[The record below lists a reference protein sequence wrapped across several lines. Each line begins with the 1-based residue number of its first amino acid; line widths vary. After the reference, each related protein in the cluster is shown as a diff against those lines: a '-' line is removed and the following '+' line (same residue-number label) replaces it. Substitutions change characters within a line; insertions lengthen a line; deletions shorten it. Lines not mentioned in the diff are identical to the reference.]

1 MQPAGRREVLLR
13 GMMSWVCG
21 RFQERLGLCSCS
33 HPCACVLD
41 QSKCM
46 LLTQMV
52 GVGELTADPGSSLW
66 GSLADE
72 GALYDCLS
80 QVCLVAILAVCDY
93 LSARAWL
100 LGWKPPCAVFVLIL
114 SSPALTAP
122 TTLSGH

>member
-1 MQPAGRREVLLR
+1 
-13 GMMSWVCG
+13 
-21 RFQERLGLCSCS
+21 
-33 HPCACVLD
+33 
-41 QSKCM
+41 M

-93 LSARAWL
+93 LSAHAWPARL
-100 LGWKPPCAVFVLIL
+100 EAPMCRVCVDLEL
-114 SSPALTAP
+114 SSSDSTYNPFRPLAP
-122 TTLSGH
+122 PLRLAMWGWRMGAACSPLSPL